1 MSNHV
6 VLNNVDHKDLRILA
20 TRSAALGDQVMFA
33 LTFAAEFRNIQAHYP
48 IVFRKDIETGE
59 FQPIAMF
66 GFEEHEN
73 LFLDDGGWT
82 VPYVPLAIE
91 RQPFLIGQAQA
102 STDGDEQQVVVH
114 IDMDSPRVSRT
125 EGEAVFMTH
134 GGGSEFLDRT
144 TSVLRTLHEGLAVN
158 QVFVQALLTL
168 ELLES
173 FTLDVELSS
182 GAQHRLV
189 GFYGINEDKLAALD
203 ADVLARLHE
212 KGYLQAIYMVIASMS
227 NWRDLIKRRD
237 THQTLSQD

>member
-6 VLNNVDHKDLRILA
+6 VLNNVDHKDLRIL
-20 TRSAALGDQVMFA
+20 TGRSAELGDQVMYA

-48 IVFRKDIETGE
+48 IVFRKDSVTAE

-73 LFLDDGGWT
+73 LFLDATGWS

-91 RQPFLIGQAQA
+91 RQPFLIGQAQETA
-102 STDGDEQQVVVH
+102 TGEAQQVVVH
-114 IDMDSPRVSRT
+114 IDMDSPRVSQA
-125 EGEAVFMTH
+125 EGEVVFMTH
-134 GGGSEFLDRT
+134 GGSSEFLDRT
-144 TSVLRTLHEGLAVN
+144 ASVLRTLHEGLAVN
-158 QVFVQALLTL
+158 KVFIDALLAL

-189 GFYGINEDKLAALD
+189 GFYGINEDKLAALG
-203 ADVLARLHE
+203 AEVLAPLHE

-227 NWRDLIKRRD
+227 NWRDLIERRNA
-237 THQTLSQD
+237 QPG